1 MPCPS
6 GWGFYILIMKKIE
19 LLTSS
24 TSLGRKG
31 DIIEV
36 GINLAIGLI
45 GRKQAIWNKS
55 GKAKTSLETKTVKE
69 LQEIAKEKGFA
80 YSGLKKADLI
90 KELKEADTT
99 KEDKSEYKTK

>member
-1 MPCPS
+1 M
-6 GWGFYILIMKKIE
+6 GLYLYIMKKIE
-19 LLTSS
+19 LLVSS
-24 TSLGRKG
+24 TSLGKKG
-31 DIIEV
+31 DIVEV
-36 GINLAIGLI
+36 GTNLAIGLI

-69 LQEIAKEKGFA
+69 LQEIAKGKGVA
-80 YSGLKKADLI
+80 YSGRKKADLI